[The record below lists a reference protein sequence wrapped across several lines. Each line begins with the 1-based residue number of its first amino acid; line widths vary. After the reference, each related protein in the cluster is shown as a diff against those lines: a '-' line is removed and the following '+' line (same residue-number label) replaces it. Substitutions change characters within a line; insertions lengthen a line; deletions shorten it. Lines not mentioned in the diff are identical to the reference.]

1 MLPCQRA
8 LFDIPRDLAYLNAAY
23 MTPLPKAALAAGE
36 AGLRRKA
43 RPWALRPDDFFALSE
58 QARALFAALIGAT
71 ADAVALVP
79 AVSYGVAIAA
89 ANLRLGSGRRVVVL
103 ADQFPSNVY
112 AWRRLAAE
120 QGGEVLAVDGV
131 DLTEAV
137 VAALD
142 ERCAIAALPQVRWTD
157 GRLLDLPRIGARCRE
172 IGAALVLDLTQSLG
186 AMPFDVAAVQ
196 PDFLVCAAYKWLL
209 GPYSVGWL
217 YVAPPHQDGRPLE
230 EGWITRA
237 GAEDFTRLIDYTDRY
252 ATGARRYDVGERS
265 NFALLPAAVAS
276 LELLLDWGAPAI
288 AARLAALTEAIAARV
303 ALFGLE
309 AEPAARRGP
318 HYLGLSLPAGT
329 APDLVRRLAGE
340 QVYVSQRGQRLRVT
354 PHVYNDE
361 ADVDRLVTALARVS
375 AA

>member
-8 LFDIPRDLAYLNAAY
+8 LFDIPRDVAYLNAAY
-23 MTPLPKAALAAGE
+23 MTPLPRPALVAGE
-36 AGLRRKA
+36 DGLRRKA
-43 RPWALRPDDFFALSE
+43 RPWGLRPDDFFTLSE
-58 QARALFAALIGAT
+58 QARARFAELIGAPV
-71 ADAVALVP
+71 DAVALVP

-89 ANLRLGSGRRVVVL
+89 ANLRLGPGRRVVVL

-120 QGGEVLAVDGV
+120 QGGEVVAVDGA

-137 VAALD
+137 LALLD
-142 ERCAIAALPQVRWTD
+142 ERCAIVALPQVRWTD
-157 GRLLDLPRIGARCRE
+157 GRLLDLGRIGARCRQV
-172 IGAALVLDLTQSLG
+172 GAALVLDLTQSLG
-186 AMPFDVAAVQ
+186 AAPFDIAAVR

-217 YVAPPHQDGRPLE
+217 YVAPAHRDGRPLE

-237 GAEDFTRLIDYTDRY
+237 GAEDFTRLVDYTDRY

-276 LELLLDWGAPAI
+276 LELLLGWGAPAI
-288 AARLAALTEAIAARV
+288 AARLAALTGAIAARV
-303 ALFGLE
+303 ASFGLE

-318 HYLGLSLPAGT
+318 HYLGLSLPAE
-329 APDLVRRLAGE
+329 APPDLVRRLADE

-361 ADVDRLVTALARVS
+361 ADVARLVTALARVL
-375 AA
+375 AR